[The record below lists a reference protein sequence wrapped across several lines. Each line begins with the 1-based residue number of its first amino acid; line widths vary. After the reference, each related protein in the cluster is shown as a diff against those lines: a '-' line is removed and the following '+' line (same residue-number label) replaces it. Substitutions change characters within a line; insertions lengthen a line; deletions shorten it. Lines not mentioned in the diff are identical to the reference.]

1 MITGQASATQMP
13 TLQSDDEEEG
23 GSDTLTTVL
32 SIFGFLAACGVL
44 AFQCMTVSIWEG
56 WNQLF

>member
-1 MITGQASATQMP
+1 MATFQA
-13 TLQSDDEEEG
+13 EEEEES

-44 AFQCMTVSIWEG
+44 AFQCMTINVWNGWE
-56 WNQLF
+56 QLF